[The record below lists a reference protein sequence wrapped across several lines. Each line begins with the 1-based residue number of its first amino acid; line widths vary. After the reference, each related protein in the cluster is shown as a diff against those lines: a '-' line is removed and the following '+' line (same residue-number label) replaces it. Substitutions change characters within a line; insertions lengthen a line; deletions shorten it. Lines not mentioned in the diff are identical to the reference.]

1 MMKKNLLNKHV
12 VKAISL
18 GLSAVMLTTPMQAM
32 AAEGTDIDATGADD
46 SNITEESSTEA
57 SVCDAA
63 QDAAEAV
70 AVAVETADTSK
81 EVLKADIDQN
91 VEAGEVIAEDGTDLS
106 QAVRDELMDDTDL
119 SSENKEN
126 YPTDV
131 DTALADVDTELKV
144 AEASDAAAEAE
155 LDKAE
160 AEVVKAET
168 AAGDANDAMDA
179 AKEAVKVDIANIE
192 NATTIADANAA
203 YAELQ
208 QEVSDAQTTFDEKL
222 EEYNTAKEAFA
233 TAKDAAEVAKAAYD
247 AAVANAEGDAAAAE
261 AALNAAKAE
270 ADKLEAAVA
279 AAKKAVGVASAAA
292 MDIAE
297 KEELT
302 QTDGGL
308 NWKNEDKLFIS
319 IMENY
324 YLPEELGIKGAVVK
338 RVQGKDNND
347 YNYFTATYT
356 DENGHKQVKFFN
368 YKMDN
373 NNKDKD
379 DIVIFEKREVEVNWD
394 KASVENPDYYLD
406 EQKNKISPEE
416 LEAGLGTKY
425 IAVVNGD
432 TTTYYEMNEKTT
444 EAEFPASTEI
454 TGTSTEDVTVGEKTE
469 TYKIDADGQLV
480 KEVTADVTTV
490 TYTGKTFTSDLD
502 YTKEAKRD
510 AAAAAKE
517 AELESATGKDATV
530 VKTKE
535 TTTTYVATGTY
546 IPTFTDTVNVWNQE
560 VEKGW
565 TFWDDANSDAEAV
578 DYVYNEKL
586 GKYNDEDSYYIIN
599 KTNGLHFSGYSDE
612 EKNWIGITTDD
623 SDYLVSGTA
632 SVTYAKVTKTTV
644 DKNTF
649 GAMWDDLKSL
659 FGSGDSANEK
669 LTKAAKA
676 VIEAAGGI
684 FVSAKWADW
693 DWNKATISYVAAVAV
708 EGEEETT
715 VSDATQSVKDAASA
729 KAEANKTGVYNVK
742 VGATEE
748 IETTTYSYK
757 VNYLEKA
764 SENTETVSVITEAY
778 ANAETLKGE
787 ITQNLNW
794 LKGLEN
800 PDGGYIL
807 LTQNDKDYRDFV
819 DNAKNLT
826 DKYERLLGEAQD
838 AQEDVA
844 TAQKAVDTLQDEI
857 SNLKQTGANLD
868 ELKDLETK
876 LLSAEAE
883 LKDAEGKL
891 EELNGQLEDAA
902 EILDGVIDALT
913 PDPVDDGG
921 DDADDGDD
929 DTTPTTPVVVPV
941 VTPEE
946 IPTAVVTPA
955 GGAGAG
961 AGAAV
966 VDIEDEETPLAAGI
980 DNGNGDAN
988 GGDGEDVIVASAEED
1003 ETAIVAIE
1011 DEETPLAAGSGADG
1025 KMSWWWLLI
1034 VALLGATGYKMYK
1047 EHQKKKEEAA
1057 QEA

>member
-1 MMKKNLLNKHV
+1 MMKKDLINKNV
-12 VKAISL
+12 VRAISL
-18 GLSAVMLTTPMQAM
+18 GLSAVMLTTPMTAL
-32 AAEGTDIDATGADD
+32 AAEGTDVDATGADD

-70 AVAVETADTSK
+70 ADAVETADTSK

-91 VEAGEVIAEDGTDLS
+91 VEAGEVITEDGTDLS
-106 QAVRDELMDDTDL
+106 QVVRDELMDDTDL

-131 DTALADVDTELKV
+131 DTALADVDAELEV
-144 AEASDAAAEAE
+144 AEASDKVAEAE

-168 AAGDANDAMDA
+168 AAGNANDAMDVA
-179 AKEAVKVDIANIE
+179 QKAVDEDIANIK

-208 QEVSDAQTTFDEKL
+208 QEVSDAQATFDEKL

-233 TAKDAAEVAKAAYD
+233 TAKAAAEAAKAAYD
-247 AAVANAEGDAAAAE
+247 AAVANAEEDAAAAE
-261 AALNAAKAE
+261 AALIAAKAE
-270 ADKLEAAVA
+270 ADELEAAVA
-279 AAKKAVGVASAAA
+279 AAKEAVGDASAAA

-324 YLPEELGIKGAVVK
+324 YLPEELGIKGAVVE

-356 DENGHKQVKFFN
+356 DENGQEQVKFFN

-406 EQKNKISPEE
+406 EQNNKISPEE

-432 TTTYYEMNEKTT
+432 TTTYYEMNEKTV

-490 TYTGKTFTSDLD
+490 TYTGKTFTSDVD
-502 YTKEAKRD
+502 YTEDADRD

-530 VKTKE
+530 VKTEE

-546 IPTFTDTVNVWNQE
+546 IPTFTDTVNVRNQE

-565 TFWDDANSDAEAV
+565 TAWDDANSNAEAV

-599 KTNGLHFSGYSDE
+599 KTKDLYVSGYSEE

-623 SDYLVSGTA
+623 PDYLVSGTA

-659 FGSGDSANEK
+659 FGFGDSANEK

-684 FVSAKWADW
+684 FVSAEWADW

-708 EGEEETT
+708 EGEEEAT

-748 IETTTYSYK
+748 IETTTYSYE

-764 SENTETVSVITEAY
+764 SESTETVSVITEAY

-794 LKGLEN
+794 LEGK
-800 PDGGYIL
+800 IL

-826 DKYERLLGEAQD
+826 DKYERLLSEAQD
-838 AQEDVA
+838 AQNDVA
-844 TAQKAVDTLQDEI
+844 TAQNAVDTLQEEI
-857 SNLKQTGANLD
+857 SKLKQTGANLD

-876 LLSAEAE
+876 LLSAETE
-883 LKDAEGKL
+883 LEDAEGKL

-921 DDADDGDD
+921 DDGDD
-929 DTTPTTPVVVPV
+929 ETTPTTPVVVPV

-988 GGDGEDVIVASAEED
+988 GGDGEDVIVAGAEED

>member
-1 MMKKNLLNKHV
+1 MMKKDLLNKQV
-12 VKAISL
+12 VRAISL
-18 GLSAVMLTTPMQAM
+18 GLSAVMLTTPMTAL
-32 AAEGTDIDATGADD
+32 AAEGTDVDATGADD

-70 AVAVETADTSK
+70 ADAVETADTSK

-91 VEAGEVIAEDGTDLS
+91 VEAGEVITEDGTDLS

-131 DTALADVDTELKV
+131 DTALADVDTELEV
-144 AEASDAAAEAE
+144 AEASDAVAEAE

-179 AKEAVKVDIANIE
+179 AKKAVKEDVANIK

-208 QEVSDAQTTFDEKL
+208 QEVSDAQATFDEKL

-233 TAKDAAEVAKAAYD
+233 TAKANAEAAKAAYD
-247 AAVANAEGDAAAAE
+247 AAVANAEEDAAAAE

-270 ADKLEAAVA
+270 ADELEAAVA
-279 AAKKAVGVASAAA
+279 AAKEAVGDASAAA

-356 DENGHKQVKFFN
+356 DENGQKQVKFFN

-432 TTTYYEMNEKTT
+432 TTTYYEMNEKTA

-469 TYKIDADGQLV
+469 TYKIDEDGQLV

-490 TYTGKTFTSDLD
+490 TYTGKTFTSDVD
-502 YTKEAKRD
+502 YTEDADRD

-530 VKTKE
+530 VKTE
-535 TTTTYVATGTY
+535 ETTYVATGTY
-546 IPTFTDTVNVWNQE
+546 IPTFTDTINVSNEE
-560 VEKGW
+560 VERYYGEWWRGDQGVGSESAAIKEVY
-565 TFWDDANSDAEAV
+565 DEKV
-578 DYVYNEKL
+578 DKYSNKDEYYYISSENKL
-586 GKYNDEDSYYIIN
+586 GVSGSTKDSW
-599 KTNGLHFSGYSDE
+599 D
-612 EKNWIGITTDD
+612 DD
-623 SDYLVSGTA
+623 SDYLVSGSV
-632 SVTYAKVTKTTV
+632 SVTYAKVTKETV
-644 DKNTF
+644 DKDTF
-649 GAMWDDLKSL
+649 GAVWDDLKAL
-659 FGSGDSANEK
+659 FGFGDFANEK
-669 LTKAAKA
+669 LTKVAKA
-676 VIEAAGGI
+676 TIEAAGGI
-684 FVSAKWADW
+684 FISAEWADW
-693 DWNKATISYVAAVAV
+693 DWNKATIRYVKGVAV
-708 EGEEETT
+708 EGTDAKETAQEAKN
-715 VSDATQSVKDAASA
+715 ATEAEALAQA
-729 KAEANKTGVYNVK
+729 KADGATGVYNVK
-742 VGATEE
+742 AGEVK
-748 IETTTYSYK
+748 ETTTYSYE

-794 LKGLEN
+794 LKGK
-800 PDGGYIL
+800 IL
-807 LTQNDKDYRDFV
+807 LTQNDEDYRDFV

-826 DKYERLLGEAQD
+826 AKYERLLSEAQD
-838 AQEDVA
+838 AQKDVA
-844 TAQKAVDTLQDEI
+844 TAQNAVDTLQDEI
-857 SNLKQTGANLD
+857 SKLKQTGANLD

-876 LLSAEAE
+876 LLSAETE
-883 LKDAEGKL
+883 LEDAEDKL

-921 DDADDGDD
+921 DDEDDGDD

-955 GGAGAG
+955 GGAG

-988 GGDGEDVIVASAEED
+988 GGDGEDVIVAGAEED